1 MLEYIKQEANKTFT
15 ENGAVTYESTG
26 SECLDLFATV
36 GALRNES
43 DAEIITRFIRAYTEN
58 PDTAMKLLFFAR
70 DVRGGLG
77 ERRVFRVI
85 LNWLAANEPASVKK
99 NLEFVAEYGRY
110 DDLLSLIG
118 TPCERKM
125 LFFVRKQFFK
135 DLEAMEKDEPV
146 SLLAKWLPSVNA
158 SNEVTRSYGKK
169 IAKAL
174 GLSDADYRKA
184 LSALRGRIRILENN
198 LREKD
203 YSFDYEK
210 QPSRALF
217 KYRKAFAR
225 NDGKRYDAFIS
236 AAAKG
241 EAVLHADQVA
251 PYELVSPYL
260 LTYRYGDSSR
270 GFSYMRNITAEEK
283 NALNATWASL
293 PDFGSDENA
302 LAVIDTSGSMYC
314 KLEPVPAA
322 VALSLGLYFAEHNT
336 GAFQNRFIEFS
347 ARPQLIE
354 IKGETFADRLRY
366 VASFSEV
373 ENTNLEAVFDLIL
386 NAAVKNHVPQSEL
399 PAKLIIISD
408 MEFDSCVDNGSAV
421 NFKNAEQKY
430 ASYGY
435 QLPQIV
441 FWNVA
446 NRNRQQPVTLNEQGV
461 ALVSGATPR
470 IFSMIAGGIL
480 SPYTFMM
487 EVLES
492 ERYAKIAA

>member
-85 LNWLAANEPASVKK
+85 LNWLAANEPVSVKK

-125 LFFVRKQFFK
+125 LLFVRKQFFK

-225 NDGKRYDAFIS
+225 NDGARYYAFIS
-236 AAAKG
+236 AVAKG
-241 EAVLHADQVA
+241 KAVLHADQVA
-251 PYELVSPYL
+251 PYELVAPYL
-260 LTYRYGDSSR
+260 LAGWFGNHTN
-270 GFSYMRNITAEEK
+270 FMRDITEEEK
-283 NALNATWASL
+283 NVLNATWASL

-314 KLEPVPAA
+314 QSKPVPAA

-373 ENTNLEAVFDLIL
+373 ADTNLEAVFDLIL
-386 NAAVKNHVPQSEL
+386 RAAVKNHVPQSEL

-408 MEFDSCVDNGSAV
+408 MEFNSCVNNASAV
-421 NFKNAEQKY
+421 NFKNAEKKY
-430 ASYGY
+430 AFYGY

-441 FWNVA
+441 FWNA
-446 NRNRQQPVTLNEQGV
+446 ASRHRQQPVTLNEQGV
-461 ALVSGATPR
+461 ALVSGVTPR
-470 IFSMIAGGIL
+470 IFSMVTGEIL
-480 SPYTFMM
+480 SPYTLMM
-487 EVLES
+487 EVLGN

>member
-1 MLEYIKQEANKTFT
+1 MLEYIKQEANMTLT
-15 ENGAVTYESTG
+15 ENGAATYESTG

-36 GALRNES
+36 GALRRES
-43 DAEIITRFIRAYTEN
+43 DTEIITRFIRAYTES

-85 LNWLAANEPASVKK
+85 LNWLAANEPASVIK
-99 NLEFVAEYGRY
+99 NLEYVAEYGRY
-110 DDLLSLIG
+110 DDLLSLMG
-118 TPCERKM
+118 TRCEKEM
-125 LFFVRKQFFK
+125 LSLVKEQFTK
-135 DLEAMEKDEPV
+135 DLEAMEKEETV

-158 SNEVTRSYGKK
+158 SNEITKAYGKRL
-169 IAKAL
+169 AKAL
-174 GLSDADYRKA
+174 GLSDAEYRKA
-184 LSALRGRIRILENN
+184 LSALRSKIRIIENN

-210 QPSRALF
+210 QPSKAMF

-225 NDGKRYDAFIS
+225 NDSERYNAFIK
-236 AAAKG
+236 AVTEG
-241 EAVLHADQVA
+241 EAVLHADNVV
-251 PYELVSPYL
+251 PYELVAPYL
-260 LTYRYGDSSR
+260 TTGWYGNSR
-270 GFSYMRNITAEEK
+270 SFMRNITTAEK
-283 NALNATWASL
+283 NSLNATWASL

-314 KLEPVPAA
+314 DLKPIPAA

-336 GAFQNRFIEFS
+336 GAFKNHFIEFS

-354 IKGETFADRLRY
+354 VKGETFADRLRY
-366 VASFSEV
+366 VASFNEIA
-373 ENTNLEAVFDLIL
+373 NTNLEAVFDLIL
-386 NAAVKNHVPQSEL
+386 NAAVKNNVPQNDL

-408 MEFDSCVDNGSAV
+408 MEFDSCVDHASAV
-421 NFKNAEQKY
+421 NFKNAEKKY
-430 ASYGY
+430 ASHGY
-435 QLPQIV
+435 VLPQIV

-446 NRNRQQPVTLNEQGV
+446 SRHRQQPVTKNEQGV
-461 ALVSGATPR
+461 ALISGVTPR
-470 IFSMIAGGIL
+470 IFSMVAGGTL

-487 EVLES
+487 EVLGS

>member
-36 GALRNES
+36 GALRRES

-70 DVRGGLG
+70 DIRGGLG

-125 LFFVRKQFFK
+125 LLFVRKQFFK

-225 NDGKRYDAFIS
+225 NDGERYRAFLR
-236 AAAKG
+236 AVAKG
-241 EAVLHADQVA
+241 KAVLHADHVA
-251 PYELVSPYL
+251 PYELVAPYL
-260 LTYRYGDSSR
+260 LPGWFGNHTN
-270 GFSYMRNITAEEK
+270 FMRDITAEEK
-283 NALNATWASL
+283 NVLNATWASL
-293 PDFGSDENA
+293 PDFGSDENT

-314 KLEPVPAA
+314 QSKPVPAA

-373 ENTNLEAVFDLIL
+373 ADTNLEAVFDLIL
-386 NAAVKNHVPQSEL
+386 RAAVKNHVPQSEL

-408 MEFDSCVDNGSAV
+408 MEFNSCVNNADADN
-421 NFKNAEQKY
+421 FRNAEQKY
-430 ASYGY
+430 AFYGY

-446 NRNRQQPVTLNEQGV
+446 SRHRQQPVTLNEQGV
-461 ALVSGATPR
+461 ALVSGVTPR